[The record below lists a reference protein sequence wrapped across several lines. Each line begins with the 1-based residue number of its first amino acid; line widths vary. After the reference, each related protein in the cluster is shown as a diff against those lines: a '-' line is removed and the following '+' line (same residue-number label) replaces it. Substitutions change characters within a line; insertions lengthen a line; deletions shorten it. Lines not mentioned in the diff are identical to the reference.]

1 MDKHTK
7 GTRAAAIAALK
18 RGEPR
23 NATADSL
30 GIGRATLTAWAKE
43 EGLALPRGRR
53 AATRVRPSAEF
64 RLIVAML
71 HNAIST
77 RGKLD
82 HQKWVKYALSETKR
96 RVFDCAETAFV
107 DIRSDLFRFV
117 EQKRVTDPKYPKPM
131 SAKVRAAL
139 TRDEDACALFWRVLG
154 WGAFVRIGHTMRPL
168 HWMGVVEMLVVF
180 ERRVGR
186 EDSRTPASVAKRWR
200 EQVEY
205 RLSQMQ
211 DTAATSEERKCAADL
226 LLLVGARDP
235 RKLPKVRRFA

>member
-1 MDKHTK
+1 MDKHPK

-64 RLIVAML
+64 RLIAATL
-71 HNAIST
+71 HEAIST

-82 HQKWVKYALSETKR
+82 RQKWVKYALSETTR
-96 RVFDCAETAFV
+96 RIFDCAET
-107 DIRSDLFRFV
+107 DITKVGSDLFRFV
-117 EQKRVTDPKYPKPM
+117 EQKRGTDPKYPKPM
-131 SAKVRAAL
+131 NARVRAAL
-139 TRDEDACALFWRVLG
+139 TRDIDACALFWRVLG

-168 HWMGVVEMLVVF
+168 HWMGVVEMLVVY
-180 ERRVGR
+180 ERRVSR
-186 EDSRTPASVAKRWR
+186 ENRGTPARVAKRWR

-211 DTAATSEERKCAADL
+211 DTAATSEEQKCAADL

-235 RKLPKVRRFA
+235 RKLPRVRRFA